1 MITAVFFDLYGTL
14 ANFQPS
20 RFEVQSQACLEFGIK
35 ITEEGTIRGYK
46 LADAYMSKE
55 NSIFPISTRSKNQ
68 RDQFFWEYEKLI
80 LEGNDVTVSIE
91 MAGSIWN
98 TLRKIPYKLVLF
110 PDVVPEINKI
120 KTIGIKTA
128 LISNID
134 SDNNNIIDELGLAQI
149 FDVTITSNKIG
160 ATKPDPIIFN
170 AALEQTGSIPENTI
184 HIGDQI
190 LSDIQGALNSGIK
203 PILIDRDRNHIGYTE
218 HPRIE
223 SLSELHRF
231 IGEI

>member
-120 KTIGIKTA
+120 KSFVIPPKMGINYKPGVWHFP
-128 LISNID
+128 LITTEDTDFLVID
-134 SDNNNIIDELGLAQI
+134 R
-149 FDVTITSNKIG
+149 K
-160 ATKPDPIIFN
+160 
-170 AALEQTGSIPENTI
+170 GSGENLTI
-184 HIGDQI
+184 HKFEKEKII
-190 LSDIQGALNSGIK
+190 LEYEKKIS
-203 PILIDRDRNHIGYTE
+203 
-218 HPRIE
+218 
-223 SLSELHRF
+223 
-231 IGEI
+231 